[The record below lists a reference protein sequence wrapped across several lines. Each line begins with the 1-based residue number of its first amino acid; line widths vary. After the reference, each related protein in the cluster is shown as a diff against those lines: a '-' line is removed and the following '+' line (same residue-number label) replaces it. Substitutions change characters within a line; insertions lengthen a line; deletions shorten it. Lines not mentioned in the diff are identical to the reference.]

1 MANTLH
7 VTLDNLAILMASTTF
22 ARLSQS
28 RPYICR
34 QCVSQA
40 SALRRQFC
48 ASSVLRRDAKD
59 ETNGNVLELLEAR
72 GYIKEIAG
80 SAIRYTTLYRL

>member
-1 MANTLH
+1 
-7 VTLDNLAILMASTTF
+7 MASPTIT
-22 ARLSQS
+22 RLSQS

-40 SALRRQFC
+40 SRLRRQFC
-48 ASSVLRRDAKD
+48 AGGVLRRDAND
-59 ETNGNVLELLEAR
+59 ETNSNVLELLEAR

-80 SAIRYTTLYRL
+80 SAMQYLIPHIC

>member
-1 MANTLH
+1 MSAQL
-7 VTLDNLAILMASTTF
+7 LG
-22 ARLSQS
+22 RLRQS

-34 QCVSQA
+34 QCVPQ
-40 SALRRQFC
+40 LGHTRRQF
-48 ASSVLRRDAKD
+48 AVSKARLNSTKD

-80 SAIRYTTLYRL
+80 SVVV

>member
-1 MANTLH
+1 MSAQL
-7 VTLDNLAILMASTTF
+7 LG
-22 ARLSQS
+22 RLRQS

-34 QCVSQA
+34 QCVSQ
-40 SALRRQFC
+40 SIHTRRQF
-48 ASSVLRRDAKD
+48 SVSRARLNSTKD

-80 SAIRYTTLYRL
+80 SVVT